1 MRRIIVPLILA
12 LVLAKR
18 EPSHDRTVRN
28 TALSHQTTTRSFQMS
43 HTTTDSHHD
52 SPGSGG
58 AAASPDKPPAP
69 RRRLRHIG
77 AVLAGSI
84 VLAALLLVLANLA
97 FAQSAK
103 KKAQPSLKPFL
114 VEDIYPGETG
124 SEPKWLMDIN
134 GRLLFGADHPDFGE
148 ELWKSNGTRSGTKLV
163 KDIDPGPLV
172 INEVEETET
181 GSSAPDNVLRKK
193 NVIFFQATTVKYG
206 EELWKS
212 NGTKS
217 GTKIVKDIVPGPG
230 VSDPED
236 IVSTAP
242 RTTFFRAWD
251 KKHGE
256 ELWKTDGTESGTKLV
271 KDINPDRRPGAR
283 CDQGD
288 CGIPKGWSHPDTVT
302 VMGKQVFFAADDGKH
317 GVELWKSDGTEK
329 GTTLVKDINTVKGNS
344 NPNDKGD
351 AINRSAEVEK
361 LYVVGKTLYFRAND
375 GKHGVELW
383 KTDGTNKGTKL
394 VKNINPAAPAPTTTA
409 CKREKS
415 CAGSS
420 WVDAMTRVGKRIYFT
435 AKDGK
440 HGLELWKSDGTN
452 RGTKLVKNIN
462 PSSVSDASDI
472 SNLVAMGKRIYFTA
486 NDGKHGLELWK
497 SDGTVK
503 GTREVKDIK
512 PGKIGS
518 DPDSLTAFGGVLIF
532 AAAHGKDG
540 PELWGSDGTWAG
552 TTLLRDLA
560 PGAVGSEPGEFTT
573 SGKFMYF
580 AASTPSAGEE
590 LWALQ
595 SKGIGRQISK

>member
-1 MRRIIVPLILA
+1 
-12 LVLAKR
+12 
-18 EPSHDRTVRN
+18 
-28 TALSHQTTTRSFQMS
+28 MS
-43 HTTTDSHHD
+43 HITTVTHRDSR
-52 SPGSGG
+52 GSGG
-58 AAASPDKPPAP
+58 APASPDKPSAS
-69 RRRLRHIG
+69 RRGLRHIG

-84 VLAALLLVLANLA
+84 VVAALLLVLANLA

-103 KKAQPSLKPFL
+103 KKATLHLKPFL
-114 VEDIYPGETG
+114 VEDIYPGKTG
-124 SEPKWLMDIN
+124 SEPNWLVDFK
-134 GRLLFGADHPDFGE
+134 GSLLFGANHPRFGE
-148 ELWKSNGTRSGTKLV
+148 ELWRSNGTKPGTKLV

-172 INEVEETET
+172 IRKMEKTET
-181 GSSAPDNVLRKK
+181 GSSAPDSVLRTKK
-193 NVIFFQATTVKYG
+193 WIYFQATTVKYG
-206 EELWKS
+206 DELWKS
-212 NGTKS
+212 DGTKW
-217 GTKIVKDIVPGPG
+217 GTKLVKDIVPGPG
-230 VSDPED
+230 TSDPED

-256 ELWKTDGTESGTKLV
+256 ELWKTDGTEKGTKLV
-271 KDINPDRRPGAR
+271 KDINPDLPPGAR
-283 CDQGD
+283 CKQGD

-361 LYVVGKTLYFRAND
+361 LYVVGKTLYFRASD

-394 VKNINPAAPAPTTTA
+394 VKNINPATPDPINTA
-409 CKREKS
+409 CKRRKS

-462 PSSVSDASDI
+462 PSSASDASDI

-518 DPDSLTAFGGVLIF
+518 DPDSLTAFGGVLLF
-532 AAAHGKDG
+532 GAACCRCRVAEQGC
-540 PELWGSDGTWAG
+540 DGTRAVA
-552 TTLLRDLA
+552 TLLRDLA
-560 PGAVGSEPGEFTT
+560 PGAV
-573 SGKFMYF
+573 
-580 AASTPSAGEE
+580 
-590 LWALQ
+590 
-595 SKGIGRQISK
+595 

>member
-1 MRRIIVPLILA
+1 
-12 LVLAKR
+12 
-18 EPSHDRTVRN
+18 
-28 TALSHQTTTRSFQMS
+28 MS
-43 HTTTDSHHD
+43 HITTLTHHD
-52 SPGSGG
+52 SRSSSG
-58 AAASPDKPPAP
+58 APASPDKPPAS

-103 KKAQPSLKPFL
+103 KKAPSNLKPFL
-114 VEDIYPGETG
+114 VEDIYPGKTG
-124 SEPKWLMDIN
+124 SEPNWLVDFK
-134 GRLLFGADHPDFGE
+134 GKLLFGANHPRFGE
-148 ELWKSNGTRSGTKLV
+148 ELWRSNGTRSGTRLV
-163 KDIDPGPLV
+163 RDIDPGPLV
-172 INEVEETET
+172 IKKMENTET
-181 GSSAPDNVLRKK
+181 GSSAPDSVLRTKK
-193 NVIFFQATTVKYG
+193 WIYFQATTVKYG

-212 NGTKS
+212 DGTKS
-217 GTKIVKDIVPGPG
+217 GTKVVKDIVPGPG
-230 VSDPED
+230 DSGVEGFVS
-236 IVSTAP
+236 IAP
-242 RTTFFRAWD
+242 RTMLFRAWD
-251 KKHGE
+251 KRHGE
-256 ELWKTDGTESGTKLV
+256 ELWKTDGTTKGTTLI
-271 KDINPDRRPGAR
+271 KDINPDLPPGAR
-283 CDQGD
+283 CKQGD

-302 VMGKQVFFAADDGKH
+302 VMGKQVFFAAD
-317 GVELWKSDGTEK
+317 
-329 GTTLVKDINTVKGNS
+329 
-344 NPNDKGD
+344 
-351 AINRSAEVEK
+351 
-361 LYVVGKTLYFRAND
+361 D

-435 AKDGK
+435 A
-440 HGLELWKSDGTN
+440 
-452 RGTKLVKNIN
+452 
-462 PSSVSDASDI
+462 
-472 SNLVAMGKRIYFTA
+472 

-532 AAAHGKDG
+532 AAADGKDG

>member
-1 MRRIIVPLILA
+1 
-12 LVLAKR
+12 
-18 EPSHDRTVRN
+18 
-28 TALSHQTTTRSFQMS
+28 MS
-43 HTTTDSHHD
+43 HVTTVTHHD
-52 SPGSGG
+52 SRDSGG
-58 AAASPDKPPAP
+58 APAS

-84 VLAALLLVLANLA
+84 VLGALLLVLANLA

-103 KKAQPSLKPFL
+103 KKATPHLKPFL
-114 VEDIYPGETG
+114 VEDIYPGKTG
-124 SEPKWLMDIN
+124 SEPSNLVNFK
-134 GRLLFGADHPDFGE
+134 GRLLFGANHPKFGE
-148 ELWKSNGTRSGTKLV
+148 ELWRSIGTRSGTRLV

-172 INEVEETET
+172 IKEMEKTET
-181 GSSAPDNVLRKK
+181 GSSAPDSVLRTKK
-193 NVIFFQATTVKYG
+193 WIYFQASTVKYG

-212 NGTKS
+212 DGTTS
-217 GTKIVKDIVPGPG
+217 GTKVVKDIVPGPG
-230 VSDPED
+230 DSGPED

-251 KKHGE
+251 KNHGE
-256 ELWKTDGTESGTKLV
+256 ELWKTDGTTKGTTLI
-271 KDINPDRRPGAR
+271 KDINPDLPPGAR
-283 CDQGD
+283 CKQGD

-394 VKNINPAAPAPTTTA
+394 VKNINP
-409 CKREKS
+409 
-415 CAGSS
+415 SS
-420 WVDAMTRVGKRIYFT
+420 A
-435 AKDGK
+435 
-440 HGLELWKSDGTN
+440 
-452 RGTKLVKNIN
+452 
-462 PSSVSDASDI
+462 SDASDI

-532 AAAHGKDG
+532 AAADGKDG